1 MRALSKI
8 TDPVYQKPKSHNL
21 LNRFFLR
28 FIRDERDLPF
38 AYLCIQMT
46 LIVLPSAILLF
57 TPIFSG
63 SAFWIASA
71 VYWVGWIYFLGPF
84 TLMLHNTSHRKFF
97 KREYEWANQY
107 IPWILGPFM
116 GQSPETYFSH
126 HIGMH
131 HPENN
136 LEDDKS
142 STLQFQ
148 RDDFFDF
155 LKYFGNFLFI
165 GVIELVEYFKSKN
178 RKKLLKK
185 VIRGEFSFLLLAA
198 ALMFINWKAG
208 MVVFILPFI
217 FIRFAM
223 MSGNWAQHAFI
234 DAQNPEN
241 NYRNSITLINTTYND
256 RCFNDGYHIG
266 HHLHPGMH
274 WSDMPNYFLENKE
287 RYAKERAIVFEGIDF
302 QVVWLWL
309 MLKRYDW
316 LAERVV
322 NINNTYQSKEEII
335 EMLKERTKRF
345 ENDNLK

>member
-1 MRALSKI
+1 MRTLSKI
-8 TDPVYQKPKSHNL
+8 NDPVYEKPQKHNL
-21 LNRFFLR
+21 LSRFFLR

-46 LIVLPSAILLF
+46 FIVIPFAIILF
-57 TPIFSG
+57 TPIFSET
-63 SAFWIASA
+63 SFWIASGI
-71 VYWVGWIYFLGPF
+71 YWILWVYFLGPF

-97 KREYEWANQY
+97 KRKYDWANYY
-107 IPWILGPFM
+107 IPWVIGPFM

-136 LEDDKS
+136 LEEDRS

-148 RDDFFDF
+148 RDNFFDF
-155 LKYFGNFLFI
+155 LRYFGNFLFI
-165 GVIELVEYFKSKN
+165 GVVELVEYFKSKN

-185 VIRGEFSFLLLAA
+185 VIRGEFSYLLLSA
-198 ALMFINWKAG
+198 ALLFVNWQATL
-208 MVVFILPFI
+208 VVFLIPFV

-234 DAQNPEN
+234 DAKNPEN
-241 NYRNSITLINTTYND
+241 NYRNSITLINTAYNN

-274 WSDMPNYFLENKE
+274 WTDMPVDFLENKNE
-287 RYAKERAIVFEGIDF
+287 YATEKALVFEGIDF
-302 QVVWLWL
+302 QVIWLWL

-316 LAERVV
+316 LADHVV
-322 NINNTYQSKEEII
+322 NINNEYGSKGDVIAL
-335 EMLKERTKRF
+335 LKERTQRIIS
-345 ENDNLK
+345 